1 MRTRVAMTCLMLA
14 LLPAGAIGAR
24 AARQAPRPD
33 SGQAPR
39 PSSGQAPR
47 PDSGQ
52 ADAIDAPRITQQA
65 FKKLVAAHN
74 VVIVDTRV
82 IEAFEQSHMRGALPL
97 PLEGRL
103 TWPDAYEKTVAIL
116 LKTRKP
122 VVVYCA

>member
-1 MRTRVAMTCLMLA
+1 MACLMLT
-14 LLPAGAIGAR
+14 LLPAGTLGAR
-24 AARQAPRPD
+24 AA
-33 SGQAPR
+33 
-39 PSSGQAPR
+39 
-47 PDSGQ
+47 GQ

-65 FKKLVAAHN
+65 FKKLVAANN

-82 IEAFEQSHMRGALPL
+82 TDAFEQSHMRAALPL

-103 TWPDAYEKTVAIL
+103 TWPDAYEKTVAVL

>member
-1 MRTRVAMTCLMLA
+1 MRLAMACLMVA
-14 LLPAGAIGAR
+14 LLPATMRGESAS
-24 AARQAPRPD
+24 RPD
-33 SGQAPR
+33 A
-39 PSSGQAPR
+39 
-47 PDSGQ
+47 DQ

-65 FKKLVAAHN
+65 FKKLVAANN

-82 IEAFEQSHMRGALPL
+82 LDAFEKSHMRGALPL

-103 TWPDAYEKTVAIL
+103 TWADTYEKTVAIL